1 MDFAGS
7 FAEAGVTLE
16 EVTIFFLALILGF
29 LGGRRDSQDITA
41 ESHMVSF
48 WLGFDHG
55 YSSCEQE
62 RDEGLSAEAKEE
74 EINDES
80 VVDNDKDL

>member
-1 MDFAGS
+1 MDFSRAIT
-7 FAEAGVTLE
+7 EAGVTLE
-16 EVTIFFLALILGF
+16 EITIFFLALILGF
-29 LGGRRDSQDITA
+29 LWGRRDSQDITA

-55 YSSCEQE
+55 FSSCEQE
-62 RDEGLSAEAKEE
+62 RDQELKEE

>member
-1 MDFAGS
+1 MDFVGS
-7 FAEAGVTLE
+7 FAESGVTQE
-16 EVTIFFLALILGF
+16 EVTVFFLALILGF
-29 LGGRRDSQDITA
+29 LMGRRDSQDITA
-41 ESHMVSF
+41 ESHLVSF

-62 RDEGLSAEAKEE
+62 REQEFEEAE
-74 EINDES
+74 EINNES